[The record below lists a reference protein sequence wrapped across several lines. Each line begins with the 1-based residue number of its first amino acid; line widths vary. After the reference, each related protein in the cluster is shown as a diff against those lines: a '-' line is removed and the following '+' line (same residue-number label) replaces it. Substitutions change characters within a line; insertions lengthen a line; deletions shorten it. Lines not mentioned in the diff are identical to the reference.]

1 MKSVVKVLVSMAILG
16 LLSGCDQE
24 KPADPDPQMEQLEQT
39 IEQQLIAE
47 DLQAIHQVFNQSQST
62 SFEGEMTVEIDDYIL
77 TKHSKG
83 QENYQDEAL
92 AEGLITN
99 IIQVNDQK
107 WQEAFYHQDSKDYYQ
122 PTKKAW
128 QESTNERLP
137 DFFMVYMN
145 YFFNGEDLF
154 HRQDNRFEKSITN
167 TGQLDQI
174 ATYLDWPIAFSPDA
188 EYDLRMGLD
197 FNPENNEV
205 TRVDVIA
212 EVTDQNRTYKINQ
225 VLDVQLSP
233 DPSEIEVD
241 LKEGPKHL
249 QYDPNEFLDAFF
261 AANPIS
267 AIYTYTLNGREIAE
281 GHNEEWI
288 LYQNVLDDLPIYTS
302 IGNLK
307 ENKLE
312 DYHRLDP
319 QEDSKSKTSG
329 KQNLYRHFIQEF
341 QTDFEDLD
349 LIEEPDDQEQGMI
362 ETYRWLGEDLE
373 SFQEKVGDLDIA
385 FLAKEGEVAYG
396 IEYMVNRQT
405 LTLETII
412 LWSAE
417 VSEQSVED
425 VFVLNFHNFNQFN
438 PNNLVAMNQSK
449 DTKEKVEEETTKE

>member
-1 MKSVVKVLVSMAILG
+1 M
-16 LLSGCDQE
+16 
-24 KPADPDPQMEQLEQT
+24 
-39 IEQQLIAE
+39 
-47 DLQAIHQVFNQSQST
+47 
-62 SFEGEMTVEIDDYIL
+62 
-77 TKHSKG
+77 
-83 QENYQDEAL
+83 
-92 AEGLITN
+92 
-99 IIQVNDQK
+99 
-107 WQEAFYHQDSKDYYQ
+107 
-122 PTKKAW
+122 
-128 QESTNERLP
+128 
-137 DFFMVYMN
+137 
-145 YFFNGEDLF
+145 
-154 HRQDNRFEKSITN
+154 
-167 TGQLDQI
+167 
-174 ATYLDWPIAFSPDA
+174 
-188 EYDLRMGLD
+188 
-197 FNPENNEV
+197 
-205 TRVDVIA
+205 
-212 EVTDQNRTYKINQ
+212 
-225 VLDVQLSP
+225 
-233 DPSEIEVD
+233 D

-249 QYDPNEFLDAFF
+249 QYDPDEFLDAFI

-319 QEDSKSKTSG
+319 QEGSKSKTSG

-349 LIEEPDDQEQGMI
+349 LIEEPDDQEQGVI